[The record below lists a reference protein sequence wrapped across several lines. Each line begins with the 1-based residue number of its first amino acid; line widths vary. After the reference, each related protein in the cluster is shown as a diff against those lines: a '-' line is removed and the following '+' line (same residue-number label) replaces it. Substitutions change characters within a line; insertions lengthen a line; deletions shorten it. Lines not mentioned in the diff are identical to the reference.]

1 MTEKQKRFCDE
12 YLIDLNGTRAYKAA
26 YPNVKSDKAAGAASA
41 RLLGNVSIRAYLDE
55 RLEQLHNERTADA
68 AEVMEY
74 LTSVLRGESKA
85 SVVVVESVGDG
96 CSEARTIT
104 KPPDERERLKAAELL
119 GKRFGL
125 FTDKVNVS
133 GSGVVQIVGRY
144 PRWLIF
150 ATSSHLRSMRS
161 IATLPPDCTRTTG
174 SKAAEVPPSPRLWAR
189 KYPSA

>member
-26 YPNVKSDKAAGAASA
+26 YPSVKNDKTAGANAA
-41 RLLGNVSIRAYLDE
+41 RLLGNASVRAYLDE
-55 RLEQLHNERTADA
+55 RLEQLHSERTADA

-74 LTSVLRGESKA
+74 LTAVLRGESTA

-125 FTDKVNVS
+125 FTDKVNVE
-133 GSGVVQIVGRY
+133 GSIPVV
-144 PRWLIF
+144 
-150 ATSSHLRSMRS
+150 
-161 IATLPPDCTRTTG
+161 IAGDD
-174 SKAAEVPPSPRLWAR
+174 KIAD
-189 KYPSA
+189 